1 MSNEYY
7 YSRKMNWYTFVK
19 LNQKGMMMMMM
30 MIIFNSNFSE
40 RSFM

>member
-19 LNQKGMMMMMM
+19 LNQKGMMMIII
-30 MIIFNSNFSE
+30 IIFNSNFSE

>member
-7 YSRKMNWYTFVK
+7 YTRKMNWYTFVK
-19 LNQKGMMMMMM
+19 LNQKGMMMMII
-30 MIIFNSNFSE
+30 IIFNSNFSE